1 MIRKMRWKVVGVTM
15 AVVTA
20 VLLTALVAVFLS
32 SRTAL
37 ESRTRSQLQQA
48 LQGDPFGPWRPGQE
62 TASPGA
68 YFTVEVFAG
77 GTVRIVDSGFLQVD
91 DEETILSIVN
101 DCLQRQEDYGLLSDY
116 NLRYLRSASAL
127 NVRIAFADSTMER
140 ETLRSMVGTTVLT
153 GVLAFIV
160 LLGASYLLSG
170 LVTRPVERA
179 WREQQRFLS
188 DASHELKT
196 PLTVIL
202 SSADLLA
209 ESPMGEEQTVYTENI
224 RSESRRMKKLVESML
239 TLSRADDGE
248 HKLVFST
255 VDWSDVVTDTAL
267 RFEPVAFEANRTL
280 CYNIQENLFVTG
292 DADRLRQLT
301 AILLDNAI
309 KYAPVGDPVRL
320 LLTKESSAAHL
331 TVENGGAPIPP
342 EVRSHLFDRFYRAD
356 SARSGSEGFGLGLSI
371 AQSIVLQHRGTIRC
385 ESDERSTRFIVTLP
399 LKK

>member
-20 VLLTALVAVFLS
+20 VLLVALVSVFFA
-32 SRTAL
+32 SRAAL
-37 ESRTRSQLQQA
+37 ESRTREQLQQA
-48 LQGDPFGPWRPGQE
+48 LQGDAFSPWRPGQE

-68 YFTVEVFAG
+68 YFTVEVYAG
-77 GTVRIVDSGFLQVD
+77 GTVRIVDSGFINMD
-91 DEETILSIVN
+91 DEEMILAIVN
-101 DCLQRQEDYGLLSDY
+101 NCLSRQEDYGSLPDY

-127 NVRIAFADSTMER
+127 NVRIAFADSTLER
-140 ETLRSMVGTTVLT
+140 QTIRSMVGTTVLT
-153 GVLAFIV
+153 GILAFV
-160 LLGASYLLSG
+160 ALFGASYLLSG
-170 LVTRPVERA
+170 LVTRPVEQA

-202 SSADLLA
+202 SSADLLSETA
-209 ESPMGEEQTVYTENI
+209 IEGEQAVYIENI
-224 RSESRRMKKLVESML
+224 RIESRRMKKLVESML

-267 RFEPVAFEANRTL
+267 RFEPVAFEANREL
-280 CYNIQENLFVTG
+280 RYNIEENLSVTG
-292 DADRLRQLT
+292 DGERLGQLT

-309 KYAPVGDPVRL
+309 KYAPAGDPIRL
-320 LLTKESSAAHL
+320 SLTKDGASARL
-331 TVENGGAPIPP
+331 TVENGGTPIPP
-342 EVRSHLFDRFYRAD
+342 EVRAHLFDRFYRAD

-371 AQSIVLQHRGTIRC
+371 AQSIAAQHHGTIRC
-385 ESDERSTRFIVTLP
+385 ESDQRSTRFIVTLP
-399 LKK
+399 LKR

>member
-20 VLLTALVAVFLS
+20 VLLAALVSVFLT
-32 SRTAL
+32 SRATL
-37 ESRTRSQLQQA
+37 ESRTREQLQQA
-48 LQGDPFGPWRPGQE
+48 LQGDVFGPWRPGQE

-68 YFTVEVFAG
+68 YFTVEVYAG
-77 GTVRIVDSGFLQVD
+77 GTVRIVDSGFIQMD
-91 DEETILSIVN
+91 DEETILAIVN
-101 DCLQRQEDYGLLSDY
+101 DCLQRQEDYGLLPDY
-116 NLRYLRSASAL
+116 NLRYLRTVSAL
-127 NVRIAFADSTMER
+127 NVRIAFADNTLER

-153 GVLAFIV
+153 GVLAFVV
-160 LLGASYLLSG
+160 LFAASYLLSG

-179 WREQQRFLS
+179 WQEQQRFLS

-209 ESPMGEEQTVYTENI
+209 ESPTEEEQTVYTENI

-248 HKLVFST
+248 HKLVFSAA
-255 VDWSDVVTDTAL
+255 DWSDVVTDTAL
-267 RFEPVAFEANRTL
+267 RFEPVAFEANREL
-280 CYNIQENLFVTG
+280 RYNIQENLSVIG
-292 DADRLRQLT
+292 DAERLGQLT

-309 KYAPVGDPVRL
+309 KYAPAGDPIRL
-320 LLTKESSAAHL
+320 SLVQDGSSARL

-342 EVRSHLFDRFYRAD
+342 EVRAHLFDRFYRAD

-371 AQSIVLQHRGTIRC
+371 ARSIAAQHHGAIRC